1 MLPKTLED
9 DAPEKPPLRLLLV
22 DIHAISR
29 RSSRLMLDALP
40 GLLVVGETSALG
52 EALSLAASLQPDIV
66 LLGMR
71 VQGSSGPDT
80 ARVFTE
86 KFPEIKVLFLTLF
99 DTAEY
104 VQAALDAGAAGYVL
118 KQEPVA
124 LLQEAIASVMR
135 GERYLSPGLH
145 LENKP

>member
-1 MLPKTLED
+1 
-9 DAPEKPPLRLLLV
+9 
-22 DIHAISR
+22 
-29 RSSRLMLDALP
+29 
-40 GLLVVGETSALG
+40 
-52 EALSLAASLQPDIV
+52 V

-80 ARVFTE
+80 ARAFT
-86 KFPEIKVLFLTLF
+86 KHFPAIKVLFLTLF

-124 LLQEAIASVMR
+124 LVLEAIASVMR
-135 GERYLSPGLH
+135 GERYLSPGLQ
-145 LENKP
+145 LEHRP